1 MAVSKSMGFPEDA
14 RPSNG
19 YASQVIEQ
27 ANQTLSPSLSYIP
40 VSGPQGERGPKG
52 EKGEKGDKGDS
63 GKDGQNGPKGEK
75 GQNGQNGKD
84 GKTSLSSSGQQAG
97 WASYFDLNTKPQALG
112 ISRGD
117 DGWVSIYIDGKGEG
131 NEKFLPED
139 CVSFYNP
146 LSRLLNFKGINVGSI
161 VRVTYNFE
169 LTTFVNNTEL
179 WIRTDFKDLGFCP
192 TKFIG
197 SFKYQYTYDLS
208 VDQEFFIEDK
218 SMWAT
223 GASPQMRTDFD
234 ASVKLKSIYV
244 SVV

>member
-52 EKGEKGDKGDS
+52 EQGLKGEKGDP
-63 GKDGQNGPKGEK
+63 GKDGQIGPKGEK

-84 GKTSLSSSGQQAG
+84 GKSSLSSSGQQAG
-97 WASYFDLNTKPQALG
+97 WASYLDLNTKPQSLG

-117 DGWVSIYIDGKGEG
+117 DGWVSVYIDGKGES
-131 NEKFLPED
+131 NENFLPKD

-179 WIRTDFKDLGFCP
+179 WVRTDFKDLGFCP
-192 TKFIG
+192 TKFVG
-197 SFKYQYTYDLS
+197 SFKYQYQYDLS
-208 VDQEFFIEDK
+208 VEQEFFIEDK
-218 SMWAT
+218 AMWAT

-244 SVV
+244 SVS

>member
-63 GKDGQNGPKGEK
+63 GKDGQTGPKGEK
-75 GQNGQNGKD
+75 GQNGKD
-84 GKTSLSSSGQQAG
+84 GKSSLSSSGQQAG
-97 WASYFDLNTKPQALG
+97 WASYFDLNTKPQSLG

>member
-84 GKTSLSSSGQQAG
+84 GKSSLSSSGQQAG

-117 DGWVSIYIDGKGEG
+117 DGWVSIHIDGKGEG

-146 LSRLLNFKGINVGSI
+146 LSRLLNFKGLNVGSI